1 VVLSVSC
8 GGFKRNIVLFSLK
21 NALKITILPDLEGVS
36 KEALYTENVG
46 LKTTIFELEAAK
58 IDLTGRLSTAEFQL
72 AQLNR
77 LVFGQTRER
86 FVAAQVAQQG
96 TLFNQAPIPS
106 VVDTRPDVVV
116 METVKQKGQKV
127 GVPNPNHNGRNAF
140 PEHLRREV
148 EILIP
153 QVVLNHP
160 VNFIKIGQIITET
173 LDYTPA
179 KLFVRQQV
187 REKYAFKP
195 TPKKQN
201 NKAGEADN
209 TQQNDTSNTHQD
221 DDINNTPLN
230 VPSIEPL
237 PANRDGIFIA
247 PLPERALP
255 KSIAGSGL
263 LAQVMVDK
271 FVDHLPIDRQAK
283 RWKRESGIDIKGST
297 VVGWIDGTCDLLMPL
312 YDKLTELVFDCRYL
326 QADESTLKSLENAE
340 KGKTHTSYQW
350 VYRNTEKNL
359 ILFDYQRHRS
369 GACLHPY
376 VKKHQ
381 GFLQTDGYSV
391 YDALEGLS
399 ELTLVNCLAHA
410 RREFFEA
417 KSNDPKRAEI
427 ALTFIQQLYQIE
439 KEAKDKKQTK
449 EEITKI
455 RQEKCPPILKQFK
468 EWLQAQQLK
477 TIPKSPIGKAIAY
490 TLNRWAKLS
499 VYATDGNI
507 DIDNN
512 LIENAIRP
520 LALGRKNY
528 LFVGSDEGGKRTA
541 MMYSFFAT
549 CKAHQV
555 NPLQWLTDV
564 LNKIPNYSISKIHE
578 LLPHIWKKG

>member
-1 VVLSVSC
+1 MILDVSC
-8 GGFKRNIVLFSLK
+8 GGFKRDFISFYFK

-36 KEALYTENVG
+36 KEALYTENVA
-46 LKTTIFELEAAK
+46 LKTTVFTLEAAK
-58 IDLTGRLSTAEFQL
+58 IDLTGRVATLEFQL

-77 LVFGQTRER
+77 LIYGQSRER
-86 FVAAQVAQQG
+86 FVPTQVAQQA
-96 TLFNQAPIPS
+96 TLFNQEPIPQS
-106 VVDTRPDVVV
+106 VATTPDVVV
-116 METVKQKGQKV
+116 TEMVKQKGQKL

-148 EILIP
+148 EILKPLI
-153 QVVLNHP
+153 VLHHSHH
-160 VNFIKIGQIITET
+160 FIKIGEVVTET

-201 NKAGEADN
+201 NQANEA
-209 TQQNDTSNTHQD
+209 QNNNDDAPSNTDKDGALNSAH
-221 DDINNTPLN
+221 PN
-230 VPSIEPL
+230 VPFIVPL
-237 PANRDGIFIA
+237 PDNRDGIFIA

-255 KSIAGSGL
+255 KSIAESGL

-283 RWKRESGIDIKGST
+283 RWKRESGMDIKGST

-312 YDKLTELVFDCRYL
+312 YHKLTELVFECRYL
-326 QADESTLKSLENAE
+326 QADESTLKSLENAP

-350 VYRNTEKNL
+350 VYRNTEKSL
-359 ILFDYQRHRS
+359 ILFDYKRHRS
-369 GACLHPY
+369 GECLHPN

-391 YDALEGLS
+391 YDALEGLPK
-399 ELTLVNCLAHA
+399 LTLVNCLAHA
-410 RREFFEA
+410 RREFFDA
-417 KSNDPKRAEI
+417 KANDPKRAEI

-439 KEAKDKKQTK
+439 KEVKDKKRTK

-455 RQEKCPPILKQFK
+455 RQEKCPPILEKFK
-468 EWLQAQQLK
+468 KWLEDEQLK
-477 TIPKSPIGKAIAY
+477 TLPKSPIGKAIAY
-490 TLNRWAKLS
+490 TLNRWAKLT
-499 VYATDGNI
+499 VYTTDGNI

-549 CKAHQV
+549 CKAHNV
-555 NPLQWLTDV
+555 NPLEWLTDV
-564 LNKIPNYSISKIHE
+564 LNKIPKYSIAKIHE